1 MLCRAGMML
10 QANTVGTMRDG
21 MNMHLG
27 ASAGQDLG
35 QHPFFGPDARVPG
48 ACHQAGK
55 AGLFTARERQV
66 WKRPAPEPAACR

>member
-35 QHPFFGPDARVPG
+35 QHAFFRPECSSPRRVSSGRKSRMVHCSRLPG
-48 ACHQAGK
+48 LGTTGAG
-55 AGLFTARERQV
+55 T
-66 WKRPAPEPAACR
+66 